1 MLNEGHG
8 VLSFNLALRI
18 NKVVACVFMRYPLG
32 QLIKQQDIPSS
43 ELLFWN
49 LVKYRIYMWSSNIC
63 PHANNEMAT
72 ISIQVK
78 NCLQFYTY
86 MSLCFYIASTHCDI
100 FAVRKNGLKL
110 NSAKRLSCHPR
121 TNELMTFIA
130 YPFIT
135 GWCSAK
141 YFIHCP
147 LKETLKEITS
157 KVFVGSF
164 ISWMWLMTCLVTP
177 RIIQLGIMQPWLPFR
192 RRHFQTHFLEWK
204 YSNVD

>member
-1 MLNEGHG
+1 M
-8 VLSFNLALRI
+8 
-18 NKVVACVFMRYPLG
+18 KYPLG
-32 QLIKQQDIPSS
+32 QLIKQQVVPSS

-63 PHANNEMAT
+63 QHANNEMAT

-78 NCLQFYTY
+78 KMPPVLYIHVF
-86 MSLCFYIASTHCDI
+86 MSLYCINSLWY
-100 FAVRKNGLKL
+100 FAVTLIKNQIILTRKNVLKL

-121 TNELMTFIA
+121 TNELITFIT

-135 GWCSAK
+135 GLCSAK
-141 YFIHCP
+141 YFFHCP

-177 RIIQLGIMQPWLPFR
+177 SIIQQGIMQPWLPFR
-192 RRHFQTHFLEWK
+192 RRHFQTQFLEWK